1 MSTIKN
7 VMKNNYRMM
16 ELDEYLNSTLRDAG
30 YGGSEI
36 QKTPIGTKITLF
48 VTRPGL
54 AIGRKGSG
62 IKDLTLKLEQQ
73 FGLNNPQ
80 VSVMEVTKPELN
92 PKIMANRIAQLI
104 ERGTAFRRAALWTI
118 NTIIEAGAL
127 GVEVSIAGKLRS
139 ERAHFEKHTSG
150 VIPKSGDVAQ
160 KVVKVATS
168 EVLTKMGI
176 MGIRLKISMKED
188 LPRDFEILDK
198 VETISESPAQEQ
210 IEGGPETD
218 NKQQAIPDVV
228 TSNNIQGASPGA
240 SLAGDANKDL
250 GNETAI
256 QSTEFRPINSTADGR
271 EAGTKSER

>member
-73 FGLNNPQ
+73 FGLSNPQ

-168 EVLTKMGI
+168 QVLTKMGL

-188 LPRDFEILDK
+188 LPRDYELLEK
-198 VETISESPAQEQ
+198 VETLNEYATQER
-210 IEGGPETD
+210 IEDNLQTD
-218 NKQQAIPDVV
+218 KKQQALPDAM
-228 TSNNIQGASPGA
+228 TSNKIEGPSPEASV
-240 SLAGDANKDL
+240 AGDANKAI

-256 QSTEFRPINSTADGR
+256 RNSEFQAINFTVAAQ
-271 EAGTKSER
+271 EKKNKE

>member
-1 MSTIKN
+1 MSAIKN
-7 VMKNNYRMM
+7 VMKNNYKMM
-16 ELDEYLNSTLRDAG
+16 ELDEYLTSTLRDAG

-73 FGLNNPQ
+73 FGLSNPQ
-80 VSVMEVTKPELN
+80 VSVLEVAKPELN
-92 PKIMANRIAQLI
+92 TKIMANRIAQLI

-139 ERAHFEKHTSG
+139 ERAHFEKHMSG
-150 VIPKSGDVAQ
+150 IIPKSGDMAQ
-160 KVVKVATS
+160 KAVKVATS
-168 EVLTKMGI
+168 EVLTKMGL

-188 LPRDFEILDK
+188 LPLDYQMIDGNPSSEESSGDFER
-198 VETISESPAQEQ
+198 ETNDGIKTVQKEIAPKEKSESANNVSTDVSVTVSGQNKATS
-210 IEGGPETD
+210 EG
-218 NKQQAIPDVV
+218 
-228 TSNNIQGASPGA
+228 
-240 SLAGDANKDL
+240 
-250 GNETAI
+250 
-256 QSTEFRPINSTADGR
+256 
-271 EAGTKSER
+271 